1 MTRETETEN
10 FEDDQGKDRLLA
22 VKLRCNEKVEKT
34 NFVLISSLNES
45 YPGGCLGAWVT
56 HSVRK
61 LPFQL
66 SVGKQPDTSV
76 LK

>member
-1 MTRETETEN
+1 MVGVWPKTRTAPAQNQIRSAELVN

-45 YPGGCLGAWVT
+45 YPGGCLGHCWKAA
-56 HSVRK
+56 
-61 LPFQL
+61 
-66 SVGKQPDTSV
+66 
-76 LK
+76 